1 MSDYMKVTKEYMEQY
16 AKLSLVYCYDERLS
30 VLQKGEEPDWQSIEL
45 DVGIE
50 VTEALHREDGRKRN
64 AINQYFGKGLDCHQL
79 KEQFGKKYP
88 EYDGQLWVLEN
99 TACFSDSYDMQD
111 KIQQVCLAIESK
123 TRKLNHHYR
132 RFRNNWLY
140 VFLPGLLNGAD
151 IPEIFQAYEMV
162 NSQFPLKFDKVFLNS
177 HELIYI
183 MQPDDWIGTI
193 NISDDILRQ
202 IKNEAQQNS

>member
-1 MSDYMKVTKEYMEQY
+1 M
-16 AKLSLVYCYDERLS
+16 
-30 VLQKGEEPDWQSIEL
+30 
-45 DVGIE
+45 
-50 VTEALHREDGRKRN
+50 
-64 AINQYFGKGLDCHQL
+64 DCHQL

-162 NSQFPLKFDKVFLNS
+162 NSQFSLKFDKVFLNS

-183 MQPDDWIGTI
+183 MQPDDWRGTI
-193 NISDDILRQ
+193 NLSDDILRQ